1 MVNVGILATTSYYD
15 ELKNSRNFK
24 NVCYSTLNMSGI
36 TLEQYAA
43 MNASQRQ
50 KVNKPDLLSLL
61 NAQIGQ
67 PMMIPEDTL
76 RNIIK
81 DTIDRSIDEKIPN
94 DLGKT
99 IEAMKRDYDEK
110 IDKLENE
117 NKLLKKSIM
126 EQQKFLEGA
135 QREKT
140 KNNVFIGVRT

>member
-1 MVNVGILATTSYYD
+1 
-15 ELKNSRNFK
+15 
-24 NVCYSTLNMSGI
+24 MSGI

-43 MNASQRQ
+43 MSTTQRQ

-67 PMMIPEDTL
+67 PMMIPEETL

-99 IEAMKRDYDEK
+99 IQTLKKDYDEK

-117 NKLLKKSIM
+117 NKLLKKTVM
-126 EQQKFLEGA
+126 EQQKFLEGTRNA
-135 QREKT
+135 R
-140 KNNVFIGVRT
+140 

>member
-1 MVNVGILATTSYYD
+1 
-15 ELKNSRNFK
+15 
-24 NVCYSTLNMSGI
+24 MSGI